1 MAMDSCTVRRRSIG
15 TGETPKVPTRFQ
27 AGILRLKD
35 CLCESS
41 LDLMSLIGKLFG
53 RSKSEPVEVKA
64 SISFAPEVHFRRA
77 AKRILAKYRA
87 TIRKLDP

>member
-1 MAMDSCTVRRRSIG
+1 
-15 TGETPKVPTRFQ
+15 
-27 AGILRLKD
+27 
-35 CLCESS
+35 
-41 LDLMSLIGKLFG
+41 MSLIGKLFG